1 MTGVMLKLPATD
13 NFNEI
18 RLSNQISMVAEFLS
32 LLDLNF
38 LYANFEMCV
47 SACKTKIFFSC
58 IGILT
63 TGVWSYFTDEW

>member
-38 LYANFEMCV
+38 LHANFEMCV
-47 SACKTKIFFSC
+47 SACKTKIFFPA
-58 IGILT
+58 LE
-63 TGVWSYFTDEW
+63 Y